1 MSLNARA
8 FDIAHGDRYYSGAG
22 REGLKDL
29 LAIVADERDE
39 RSPIS
44 ACISLVVLKRTAL
57 IVVASMSL
65 GAFWWKQRG
74 IAVPRLE

>member
-1 MSLNARA
+1 
-8 FDIAHGDRYYSGAG
+8 
-22 REGLKDL
+22 L